1 MMLKTEIHDQGC
13 ATVTLNRPDVH
24 NAFDEELIAELKDK
38 FSKLAVNREVRLI
51 VIAAT
56 GTSFCA
62 GADLNWMKR
71 MSSNSY
77 DKNLADGKALA
88 EMLHTIA
95 TCPKPIIGKV
105 QGPAY
110 GGGVGIVSVC
120 DIVIASENARF
131 VFSEVKLGIT
141 PATISP
147 YVVAAIGERQ
157 TRRYFL
163 SAEMFDAWEA
173 LQLGLVHQVVPPEKL
188 VSTVDTLVDKML
200 QNSPA
205 AMAAAKEL
213 VRNVAKKK
221 IDYDLLEDTAKR
233 IADIR
238 ATAEGKEGI
247 KAFLEKR
254 KPSWIYK

>member
-1 MMLKTEIHDQGC
+1 MLKIEISDQGC
-13 ATVTLNRPDVH
+13 AIVTLNRPDMH
-24 NAFDEELIAELKDK
+24 NAFDEELVAQLKEK
-38 FSKLAVNREVRLI
+38 FSNIAINPDVRLI

-56 GTSFCA
+56 GTTFCA

-71 MSSNSY
+71 MASHSY
-77 DKNLADGKALA
+77 EKNMADGMALA

-95 TCPKPIIGKV
+95 SCPKPIIGKV

-120 DIVIASENARF
+120 DIVIASEDAKF
-131 VFSEVKLGIT
+131 VFSEVTLGIT

-157 TRRYFL
+157 AHRYFL
-163 SAEMFDAWEA
+163 SAEIFDAWKA
-173 LQLGLVHQVVPPEKL
+173 LELGLVHQVVPLEKL
-188 VSTVDTLVDKML
+188 IFAVDKLVEKML
-200 QNSPA
+200 RNSPA
-205 AMAAAKEL
+205 AMVAAKEL
-213 VRNVAKKK
+213 IRNVAKKP
-221 IDYDLLEDTAKR
+221 IDQNLLEDTARR

-247 KAFLEKR
+247 EAFLEKR
-254 KPSWIYK
+254 KPSWV

>member
-1 MMLKTEIHDQGC
+1 MLKTEIHDQGC
-13 ATVTLNRPDVH
+13 ATVTLNRPNV
-24 NAFDEELIAELKDK
+24 
-38 FSKLAVNREVRLI
+38 
-51 VIAAT
+51 
-56 GTSFCA
+56 
-62 GADLNWMKR
+62 
-71 MSSNSY
+71 
-77 DKNLADGKALA
+77 
-88 EMLHTIA
+88 
-95 TCPKPIIGKV
+95 
-105 QGPAY
+105 
-110 GGGVGIVSVC
+110 
-120 DIVIASENARF
+120 SENAKF

-163 SAEMFDAWEA
+163 SAEIFDAWKA

-188 VSTVDTLVDKML
+188 VSAVDTLVDKML
-200 QNSPA
+200 RNSPA

-213 VRNVAKKK
+213 VRNVAKKQ
-221 IDYDLLEDTAKR
+221 IDHDLLEDTAKR

-238 ATAEGKEGI
+238 VTAEGKEGI

>member
-1 MMLKTEIHDQGC
+1 MLKIEISDQGC
-13 ATVTLNRPDVH
+13 ATATLNRPDIH
-24 NAFDEELIAELKDK
+24 NAFDEELIAQLKDK
-38 FSKLAVNREVRLI
+38 FSKLAVNPEVRLI

-71 MSSNSY
+71 MSSYSY
-77 DKNLADGKALA
+77 EKNMADGKALA

-120 DIVIASENARF
+120 DIIIASEDAKF
-131 VFSEVKLGIT
+131 VFSEVTLGIT

-157 TRRYFL
+157 AHRYFL
-163 SAEMFDAWEA
+163 TAETFDAWKA
-173 LQLGLVHQVVPPEKL
+173 LEIGLVHQVEAPEKL
-188 VSTVDTLVDKML
+188 VSAVDKLVHKML
-200 QNSPA
+200 RNSPA
-205 AMAAAKEL
+205 AMMAAKEL
-213 VRNVAKKK
+213 VRNVAKKP
-221 IDYDLLEDTAKR
+221 IDQNLLEDTAKR

-238 ATAEGKEGI
+238 ATAERKEDI

-254 KPSWIYK
+254 KPSWVYE

>member
-1 MMLKTEIHDQGC
+1 MLKIEISDQGC
-13 ATVTLNRPDVH
+13 AIVTLNRPDIH
-24 NAFDEELIAELKDK
+24 NAFDEELIAQLKEN
-38 FSKLAVNREVRLI
+38 FSNIAINPDVRLI

-56 GTSFCA
+56 GPTFCA

-71 MSSNSY
+71 MASHSY
-77 DKNLADGKALA
+77 EKNMADGMALA

-95 TCPKPIIGKV
+95 SCPKPIIGKV

-120 DIVIASENARF
+120 DIVIASEDTKF
-131 VFSEVKLGIT
+131 VFSEVTLGIT

-157 TRRYFL
+157 AHRYFL
-163 SAEMFDAWEA
+163 TAEIFDAWKA
-173 LQLGLVHQVVPPEKL
+173 LELGLVHQVVPPEKL
-188 VSTVDTLVDKML
+188 IFAVDKLVDKML
-200 QNSPA
+200 RNSPA
-205 AMAAAKEL
+205 AMVAAKEL
-213 VRNVAKKK
+213 IHNVAKKP
-221 IDYDLLEDTAKR
+221 IDQKLLEDTARR

-247 KAFLEKR
+247 EAFLEKR
-254 KPSWIYK
+254 KPSWV